1 MLGVIR
7 RLASPEAMA
16 SSTLAITFLVY
27 LTGTTV
33 IVFFDSTGSPIPA
46 LAASATTSTVAFG
59 LLVLCRAPLRRIPSA
74 TWRVGAIAAIVVL
87 INLIRALFLAQLFEQ
102 LGFDLSVPTP
112 SRVIVTS
119 LLTLTAMIVIGEL
132 VYRRNRFQ
140 VAVTQLKAKS
150 IELTIE
156 HATFSERLQHSKAE
170 LSTTISNVLDPALS
184 LAAAEFD
191 PDAPGRTAVTSAAI
205 LQEILRVSVR
215 PMIETLSLPMATS
228 EKVTTQPS
236 SLADDVNP
244 RHQRTID
251 ITESIRPVL
260 SVVPLRIIGFPVFI
274 TTVGFVTASWV
285 VLLLGLTWP
294 ILSLIRHL
302 WPARYRILSARPAI
316 ALLTVCFATAFAI
329 PMFLLYL
336 LQPFI
341 FQVDFSFYGWAF
353 ATAMFL
359 FSIATAWFV
368 SAVFITERYRHLA
381 EQSLAEVNQQIELS
395 NARMRQEIWF
405 AQRNLTW
412 VLHGPVQ
419 SALVSATIRLESG
432 ADLSV
437 ADRESLWS
445 NIVRAYSL
453 LKTSGPS
460 IPDVSGFLTE
470 IRTLWQDVCEVSF
483 TDSSSM
489 IEIISV
495 DPVATS
501 AVIEIVREAVGNAIR
516 HGNATWVE
524 VTILNRAMNL
534 VGLVIVD
541 NGSGV
546 TASAVPG
553 IGSQLFA
560 SLSYQ
565 WSRDSSPTGTTI
577 LADLTWSPAA

>member
-1 MLGVIR
+1 
-7 RLASPEAMA
+7 
-16 SSTLAITFLVY
+16 
-27 LTGTTV
+27 
-33 IVFFDSTGSPIPA
+33 
-46 LAASATTSTVAFG
+46 
-59 LLVLCRAPLRRIPSA
+59 
-74 TWRVGAIAAIVVL
+74 
-87 INLIRALFLAQLFEQ
+87 
-102 LGFDLSVPTP
+102 
-112 SRVIVTS
+112 
-119 LLTLTAMIVIGEL
+119 
-132 VYRRNRFQ
+132 
-140 VAVTQLKAKS
+140 
-150 IELTIE
+150 
-156 HATFSERLQHSKAE
+156 
-170 LSTTISNVLDPALS
+170 
-184 LAAAEFD
+184 
-191 PDAPGRTAVTSAAI
+191 
-205 LQEILRVSVR
+205 
-215 PMIETLSLPMATS
+215 
-228 EKVTTQPS
+228 
-236 SLADDVNP
+236 
-244 RHQRTID
+244 
-251 ITESIRPVL
+251 
-260 SVVPLRIIGFPVFI
+260 
-274 TTVGFVTASWV
+274 
-285 VLLLGLTWP
+285 
-294 ILSLIRHL
+294 
-302 WPARYRILSARPAI
+302 
-316 ALLTVCFATAFAI
+316 
-329 PMFLLYL
+329 MFLLYL

-483 TDSSSM
+483 NDSNSM

>member
-1 MLGVIR
+1 
-7 RLASPEAMA
+7 
-16 SSTLAITFLVY
+16 
-27 LTGTTV
+27 
-33 IVFFDSTGSPIPA
+33 
-46 LAASATTSTVAFG
+46 
-59 LLVLCRAPLRRIPSA
+59 
-74 TWRVGAIAAIVVL
+74 
-87 INLIRALFLAQLFEQ
+87 
-102 LGFDLSVPTP
+102 
-112 SRVIVTS
+112 
-119 LLTLTAMIVIGEL
+119 
-132 VYRRNRFQ
+132 
-140 VAVTQLKAKS
+140 
-150 IELTIE
+150 
-156 HATFSERLQHSKAE
+156 
-170 LSTTISNVLDPALS
+170 
-184 LAAAEFD
+184 
-191 PDAPGRTAVTSAAI
+191 
-205 LQEILRVSVR
+205 
-215 PMIETLSLPMATS
+215 MIETLSLPMATS

-236 SLADDVNP
+236 SMADDVNP

-432 ADLSV
+432 ADLSA